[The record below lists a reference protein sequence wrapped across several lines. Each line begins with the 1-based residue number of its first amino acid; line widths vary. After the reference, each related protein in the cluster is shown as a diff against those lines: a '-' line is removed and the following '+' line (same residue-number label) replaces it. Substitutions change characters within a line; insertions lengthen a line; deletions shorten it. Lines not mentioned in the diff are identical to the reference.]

1 MSGPAD
7 PPPEHSDE
15 PVPEAVVEPASRSLW
30 ERASIVWLVPLGA
43 LLIALAMAWQ
53 AYSER
58 GPLIEITFRNG
69 SGIAAGETELRF
81 RDIAVGRVEQVGF
94 TEGLGRVLVSVR
106 LDEEVAP
113 YIDESA
119 EFWVV
124 RPQVT
129 AQGVQGLNTVL
140 SGVYIEGSWDA
151 EPGEFVTRFEGL
163 AEVPVARPDQ
173 AGTRIVLR
181 SDDGRGLTEGAPI
194 LYRGLEVGHV
204 GAPRI
209 ATDGITVLAD
219 AFIEAPHDR
228 ILTDLSRFWS
238 ASGFSF
244 SVGAQGAQL
253 DFASLSSLIRG
264 GLSFETVVSGG
275 EPVPE
280 GAAFDIYP
288 NREAAVASVFAEQE
302 EAAPR
307 LNVTAVFEDNVAGLT
322 AGAPVSLR
330 GLEIGEVVDLAGQV
344 NPERFGDSRIRLVA
358 TLSIRL
364 DALTMGAVPEESAP
378 EARAEVLDFLD
389 RRVRDGLRAR
399 LTNASLFA
407 GGLKVELVEL
417 DDAGFATLDRD
428 ARPFPVLPT
437 APAQVEDV
445 AGAAQGLI
453 ARIEA
458 LPVEEVLDNAVT
470 FLDSATALVE
480 DGAIQRASGEVVGLV
495 EEMRAV
501 VGSEGMQ
508 ALPDRLGAIT
518 EDLRAALAE
527 LESRDGIARL
537 VTAVEQAG
545 QAAEEVGAAAEG
557 VPALVARI
565 EAVAAKAEGLALEAL
580 VDEAG
585 GLVSEA
591 RAIVGTEAARAL
603 PGRLDTALDGVA
615 AAVADAR
622 GVLGQIEAE
631 ESVARLNAA
640 LDAAAAAA
648 DDVSASVEDVPGL
661 VERIDAVAAR
671 AETLEVEALIDEVAA
686 LAQAGRAV
694 LGTPQAEALPE
705 RLGGAL
711 EEVEAA
717 LAELRAGGT
726 VENVNAALD
735 SARRAADS
743 VAATSEDLP
752 ALVDRTADV
761 LGQAEA
767 VLAGLGAAGR
777 LNREAQS
784 ALREIG
790 RAAAAVRSLARRLE
804 REPNAILTG
813 R

>member
-7 PPPEHSDE
+7 PPPEPTDE

-302 EAAPR
+302 AAAPR

-322 AGAPVSLR
+322 GGAPVTLR

-364 DALTMGAVPEESAP
+364 DALTMGAVPEAGAP

-470 FLDSATALVE
+470 FLDSATAL
-480 DGAIQRASGEVVGLV
+480 
-495 EEMRAV
+495 
-501 VGSEGMQ
+501 
-508 ALPDRLGAIT
+508 DR
-518 EDLRAALAE
+518 
-527 LESRDGIARL
+527 
-537 VTAVEQAG
+537 
-545 QAAEEVGAAAEG
+545 
-557 VPALVARI
+557 
-565 EAVAAKAEGLALEAL
+565 AKAYERRGRPLGEEAKSMGIEPLLSGQTTSGLY
-580 VDEAG
+580 
-585 GLVSEA
+585 
-591 RAIVGTEAARAL
+591 
-603 PGRLDTALDGVA
+603 
-615 AAVADAR
+615 
-622 GVLGQIEAE
+622 
-631 ESVARLNAA
+631 
-640 LDAAAAAA
+640 LDAATLSNVLTANGLDKGAAWLVPFQSFTLTT
-648 DDVSASVEDVPGL
+648 DVTG
-661 VERIDAVAAR
+661 
-671 AETLEVEALIDEVAA
+671 DEPS
-686 LAQAGRAV
+686 
-694 LGTPQAEALPE
+694 T
-705 RLGGAL
+705 
-711 EEVEAA
+711 
-717 LAELRAGGT
+717 ELRI
-726 VENVNAALD
+726 E
-735 SARRAADS
+735 
-743 VAATSEDLP
+743 
-752 ALVDRTADV
+752 VD
-761 LGQAEA
+761 E
-767 VLAGLGAAGR
+767 
-777 LNREAQS
+777 
-784 ALREIG
+784 
-790 RAAAAVRSLARRLE
+790 
-804 REPNAILTG
+804 
-813 R
+813 